1 MASCSLSQAG
11 VVFSDVQTVTGA
23 SGASVAA
30 EVLDHYEEGAWTPT
44 YSATGCTFSY
54 GGANY
59 GKYTRIGNL
68 CHCNGYL
75 DTNSSVSGTTG
86 NAVDIHGIP
95 FTPWSPGGLGYQP
108 LALSFFIHINFQN
121 VDGAGISMHYLTGS
135 PYIRP
140 YHIQDAASP
149 GNVTAA
155 QMAGTAD
162 SRIAFQG
169 PYMIG

>member
-1 MASCSLSQAG
+1 MASVSMTNAG
-11 VVFSDVQTVTGA
+11 IVYSDSQTVTGA

-30 EVLDHYEEGAWTPT
+30 QVLDHYEEGAWTPN
-44 YSATGCTFSY
+44 YVASGCTFSY

-86 NAVDIHGIP
+86 SSVTISGLP
-95 FTPWSPGGLGYQP
+95 FTAWNPGSLSYQP
-108 LALSFFIHINFQN
+108 LSLSFFIHIDFDN
-121 VDGAGISMHYLTGS
+121 VDGRGISMHYVNGQS
-135 PYIRP
+135 YIQPYR
-140 YHIQDAASP
+140 IQDAASP
-149 GNVTAA
+149 ANVTAA

-169 PYMIG
+169 PYMAS